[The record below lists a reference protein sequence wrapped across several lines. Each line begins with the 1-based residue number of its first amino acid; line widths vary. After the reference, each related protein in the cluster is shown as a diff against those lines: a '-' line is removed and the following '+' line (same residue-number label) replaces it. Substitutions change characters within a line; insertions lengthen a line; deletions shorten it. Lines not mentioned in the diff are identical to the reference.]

1 MPLQLVFF
9 ILANPVAGLYRCFNS
24 TSRIWPALRLGAL
37 LGAVALWAANR
48 RKRRQRAASAP
59 EGILRAELNLAT
71 QIAGIGVWRM
81 DIATGVTTIDA
92 SLQRMLG
99 LEDDLGGGRIPVHP
113 DDRERTNGAL
123 YKAMHETADVVSL
136 RMRIVQRSGKVR
148 HFQTHFRKLRGPGQG
163 EVIGVS
169 RDITDEV
176 EQAEHARVLAERLNI
191 ATEAAGISCW
201 ELDLQTRRFLW
212 IENPLLDTSSAEP
225 NASLDSYRQRMHA
238 ADRLNVEALLAAAL
252 ESGQERI
259 SYHYRIVSNNGKLL
273 YVQIHARFIR
283 SDKHSPRLLG
293 VSWDATREI
302 EAAEQLEQQAR
313 HERMLRDRLSM
324 STEAAGIS
332 CWEIDLDQ
340 QRVVVVDQGVRALH
354 LLSNFDGSVE
364 EFFSHVH
371 LDDRGNFTD
380 ALKQTL
386 RAGGNHFACRY
397 RMLAADGNPI
407 HIQTHARI
415 VGDDSG
421 RACRLFGVSWDVT
434 KEIGA
439 AERLRNQAEM
449 LRDAERRLERASLSS
464 SEGHWEFDLEQQRV
478 WYSSSYHTL
487 LGYQDGELPR
497 IGRCGR
503 ASRAHPTMS
512 SVPAMRPIGT
522 SRPACRSILCCA

>member
-1 MPLQLVFF
+1 MFQFDVTH
-9 ILANPVAGLYRCFNS
+9 LASV
-24 TSRIWPALRLGAL
+24 TLGAL

-123 YKAMHETADVVSL
+123 HKAMHETADVVSL

-283 SDKHSPRLLG
+283 RTNT
-293 VSWDATREI
+293 V
-302 EAAEQLEQQAR
+302 
-313 HERMLRDRLSM
+313 RD
-324 STEAAGIS
+324 
-332 CWEIDLDQ
+332 CW
-340 QRVVVVDQGVRALH
+340 
-354 LLSNFDGSVE
+354 
-364 EFFSHVH
+364 
-371 LDDRGNFTD
+371 
-380 ALKQTL
+380 
-386 RAGGNHFACRY
+386 ACRGM
-397 RMLAADGNPI
+397 RRARSKRRSSWNNRLAMSACCAIG
-407 HIQTHARI
+407 
-415 VGDDSG
+415 S
-421 RACRLFGVSWDVT
+421 ACRL
-434 KEIGA
+434 K
-439 AERLRNQAEM
+439 R
-449 LRDAERRLERASLSS
+449 RASAVGRSTWINNAS
-464 SEGHWEFDLEQQRV
+464 WSWTRACARCICCRTSTAPWKNFSRMCI
-478 WYSSSYHTL
+478 WTTAATL
-487 LGYQDGELPR
+487 
-497 IGRCGR
+497 
-503 ASRAHPTMS
+503 PT
-512 SVPAMRPIGT
+512 R
-522 SRPACRSILCCA
+522 